1 MPRKLEEEVR
11 EAQRAVGRQF
21 ARDRR
26 PSTQQSQGIALSPI
40 PVEVEATVALYERS
54 LNNTLIVGHPD
65 GSSYGWGRGKVG
77 DHRGSW
83 SQVEQST
90 EQLPRSGRATLA
102 ESLASQVRAQVLRL
116 DSVGRTA
123 SVLNDAADTTRAR
136 RGFPYT
142 VSPSDPELRSSGDVL
157 IADGSFSAGANQD
170 VEYRVDVTLSFSAAP
185 RSGDE
190 AVLSLAPIS
199 EAIRDSE
206 TVLAGIALGTD
217 GSSPSASD
225 TGLGNEEFRTD
236 GDANAIGPPCNLT
249 AILFR
254 SEPSSQ
260 PVDFEELSVLD
271 SDGNEVTRSVFS
283 PERKDSRVRLRAR
296 SGIRF
301 IES

>member
-21 ARDRR
+21 ARERQ
-26 PSTQQSQGIALSPI
+26 PSTQQSRGIALSPI
-40 PVEVEATVALYERS
+40 PVEVKATVTLYSRP

-65 GSSYGWGRGKVG
+65 GSTHGWGAGELG
-77 DHRGSW
+77 DGRGSW
-83 SQVEQST
+83 TQVEQST

-102 ESLASQVRAQVLRL
+102 ESLASQVRATTMRL
-116 DSVGRTA
+116 DGVDRTA
-123 SVLNDAADTTRAR
+123 SVLDDAADTARAR
-136 RGFPYT
+136 EAFPFS
-142 VSPSDPELRSSGDVL
+142 VAASGPALRSSGDVL
-157 IADGSFSAGANQD
+157 IADGSFAAGADQT
-170 VEYRVDVTLSFSAAP
+170 VEYRVDVSLTFSAAP
-185 RSGDE
+185 RSTDE

-225 TGLGNEEFRTD
+225 PGLGNEVIRTD

-260 PVDFEELSVLD
+260 PVDFEELAVLD
-271 SDGNEVTRSVFS
+271 DDGNEVTRSVFS

-301 IES
+301 IET